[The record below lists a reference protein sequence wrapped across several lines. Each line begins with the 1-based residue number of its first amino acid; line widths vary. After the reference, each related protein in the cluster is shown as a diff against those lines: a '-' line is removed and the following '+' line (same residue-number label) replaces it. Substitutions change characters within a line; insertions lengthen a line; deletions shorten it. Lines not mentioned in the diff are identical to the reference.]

1 VTTSA
6 WYASL
11 VPVISALLGLVAGL
25 LSPLVTGGMGR
36 RDRRRTD
43 QCARCDEILAM
54 FRDVNVIDVL
64 RDPRNG
70 TRRGLLLAAV
80 RIHDER
86 ARTACTALVEYC
98 SRGDATNEEILNR
111 WTTMVD
117 HVARVYRA
125 AS

>member
-1 VTTSA
+1 MTSQ

-11 VPVISALLGLVAGL
+11 VPVVSALLGLVAGL
-25 LSPLVTGGMGR
+25 LSPLIVGGLGR

-43 QCARCDEILAM
+43 QRAWCDEILAM
-54 FRDVNVIDVL
+54 FRDVNVTDVL

-70 TRRGLLLAAV
+70 TRRGLLLIAV
-80 RIHDER
+80 RIRDER
-86 ARTACTALVEYC
+86 ARNACTGLVEYC
-98 SRGDATNEEILNR
+98 SRNDATDDGVLDR